1 MMGYTHAAAGA
12 VAGAAVGQMVG
23 SPGLGAVV
31 GALAALLPDIDHPGS
46 VIGSRVR
53 PVSVLMEFFS
63 GHRTI
68 THTIWF
74 CLAVGLL
81 AGFAGRMVAVTFTG
95 LNFDPLPIAVVAV
108 LGSMTHLVLD
118 CLTKS
123 GVRPFAPLWNLTIHG
138 NVTTGNFIIELPI
151 TVLCLFVLR
160 TFF

>member
-12 VAGAAVGQMVG
+12 AAGAAVGQMVG

-53 PVSVLMEFFS
+53 PVSVLLEFFS

-81 AGFAGRMVAVTFTG
+81 AGFIGRMVAVTFTG
-95 LNFDPLPIAVVAV
+95 LNFDPLPVAVVAV

-118 CLTKS
+118 ALTLS
-123 GVRPFAPLWNLTIHG
+123 GVKPFVPLCDVTIHG
-138 NVTTGNFIIELPI
+138 HVRTGNFIAEVSI
-151 TVLCLFVLR
+151 TVLCLFGLR
-160 TFF
+160 AFF